1 LKRRASF
8 MRSLRDQE
16 KDASWP
22 PWLRHAPILNSPA
35 ESGSA
40 RTQALTT
47 GFNIDQGSLERAD
60 ALEYDAYFTRKIPRA
75 SMSNAISVDRI
86 SKSYGEFVAVNE
98 LFMEVKAGS
107 IFGLLGPNG
116 AGKSTTIRMI
126 VNITMPDSGQIK
138 LFGQP
143 MNSKLQERVGYL
155 PEDRGLYKKMKIG
168 EQLAFFAELKGLPAE
183 EAHTR
188 IDAWLSRI
196 EMTDWKNKK
205 WEELSKGMQQKV
217 QFVSTILHSPD
228 LVILDEPF
236 SGLDPISAGLLK
248 EIVQELK
255 ENNKTIIFSTH
266 LMEQA
271 EELCDEICLINHGRQ
286 VLGGSV
292 REIKRS
298 FGWRYIA
305 IDGENYEQVLNN
317 STLVKEIKPNR
328 DHIEIIL
335 QDGADPQSLL
345 RQLVDGGARLNR
357 FELVAPSLNEIFIES
372 VKRANE

>member
-1 LKRRASF
+1 
-8 MRSLRDQE
+8 
-16 KDASWP
+16 
-22 PWLRHAPILNSPA
+22 
-35 ESGSA
+35 
-40 RTQALTT
+40 
-47 GFNIDQGSLERAD
+47 
-60 ALEYDAYFTRKIPRA
+60 
-75 SMSNAISVDRI
+75 MSNAISVNQI
-86 SKSYGEFVAVNE
+86 SKSYGDFVAVNN
-98 LFMEVKAGS
+98 LSLEVSRGS

-126 VNITMPDSGQIK
+126 VNITMPDSGQIL

-143 MNSKLQERVGYL
+143 ISAKLQERVGYL
-155 PEDRGLYKKMKIG
+155 PEDRGLYKKMKVG
-168 EQLAFFAELKGLPAE
+168 EQLAFFAELKGLPHH
-183 EAHTR
+183 EAHKR
-188 IDAWLSRI
+188 IDAWLNRI
-196 EMTDWKNKK
+196 EMTEWKNKK

-271 EELCDEICLINHGRQ
+271 EELCDEICLINHGRKL
-286 VLGGSV
+286 LGGPV

-305 IDGENYEQVLNN
+305 IDGENFEE
-317 STLVKEIKPNR
+317 TLAGNPLVREFTKNR
-328 DHIEIIL
+328 DHTEIFL
-335 QDGADPQSLL
+335 ENGSDPQSLL
-345 RQLVDGGARLNR
+345 RQLVGGGASITK
-357 FELVAPSLNEIFIES
+357 FEMVAPSLNEIFIES
-372 VKRANE
+372 VKRANER

>member
-1 LKRRASF
+1 
-8 MRSLRDQE
+8 
-16 KDASWP
+16 
-22 PWLRHAPILNSPA
+22 
-35 ESGSA
+35 
-40 RTQALTT
+40 
-47 GFNIDQGSLERAD
+47 
-60 ALEYDAYFTRKIPRA
+60 
-75 SMSNAISVDRI
+75 MSNAISVDRI
-86 SKSYGEFVAVNE
+86 SKSYGDFVAVNE

-143 MNSKLQERVGYL
+143 MSSKLQERVGYL
-155 PEDRGLYKKMKIG
+155 PEDRGLYKKMKVG
-168 EQLAFFAELKGLPAE
+168 EQLAFFAELKGLSAA

-188 IDAWLSRI
+188 IDAWLNRI
-196 EMTDWKNKK
+196 EMTEWKNKK

-236 SGLDPISAGLLK
+236 SGLDPISASLLK

-286 VLGGSV
+286 VLGGPV
-292 REIKRS
+292 REIKRG
-298 FGWRYIA
+298 FGWRYVA
-305 IDGENYEQVLNN
+305 IDGENYEPVLNN
-317 STLVKEIKPNR
+317 SPLVKEIKPNR
-328 DHIEIIL
+328 DHAEVVL

-345 RQLVDGGARLNR
+345 RQLVDDGARLNR

-372 VKRANE
+372 VKRANGQP

>member
-1 LKRRASF
+1 
-8 MRSLRDQE
+8 
-16 KDASWP
+16 
-22 PWLRHAPILNSPA
+22 
-35 ESGSA
+35 
-40 RTQALTT
+40 
-47 GFNIDQGSLERAD
+47 
-60 ALEYDAYFTRKIPRA
+60 
-75 SMSNAISVDRI
+75 MSNAISVDRI
-86 SKSYGEFVAVNE
+86 SKSYGDFVAVNE
-98 LFMEVKAGS
+98 LFMEVKTGS

-126 VNITMPDSGQIK
+126 VNITMPDSGQIT

-143 MNSKLQERVGYL
+143 MSAELQERVGYL
-155 PEDRGLYKKMKIG
+155 PEDRGLYKKMKVG
-168 EQLAFFAELKGLPAE
+168 EQLAFFAELKGVPQQ
-183 EAHTR
+183 EANRR
-188 IDAWLSRI
+188 IDAWLDRI
-196 EMTDWKNKK
+196 EMTEWKNKK

-271 EELCDEICLINHGRQ
+271 EELCDEICLINHGRK

-298 FGWRYIA
+298 FGWRYVA
-305 IDGENYEQVLNN
+305 IDGENYEQTLENN
-317 STLVKEIKPNR
+317 PMVKESKPNR
-328 DHIEIIL
+328 DHTEIIL

-345 RQLVDGGARLNR
+345 RQLVDSGARLTR

-372 VKRANE
+372 VKRANEY